1 MSKQLW
7 TMNWKQLI
15 KVWHMNKVSIIHN
28 TCNVRLIE
36 FIFQIGIGGI
46 KWQKLNYLV
55 EWIFLGNQRL
65 SVT

>member
-36 FIFQIGIGGI
+36 FIFQIGIGGD
-46 KWQKLNYLV
+46 
-55 EWIFLGNQRL
+55 
-65 SVT
+65 